1 MRLLR
6 PLEGLLGVLQRLF
19 RKLVPGQVIF
29 FPVVRGGYTVRV
41 CGEVMKFGG
50 SLVRVI
56 WHSVFHPHC
65 PLQLSIFPFFKLF
78 TYEHSRRALGLHLGL

>member
-29 FPVVRGGYTVRV
+29 LPVVRGGCAVRV
-41 CGEVMKFGG
+41 RGEFVEFGS

-56 WHSVFHPHC
+56 WHEFL
-65 PLQLSIFPFFKLF
+65 PLDFTAFYLTMILSWMEMAGPRK
-78 TYEHSRRALGLHLGL
+78 SR